1 MNNLYGK
8 AMSKYL
14 PYGGFKWVE
23 VNNESIN
30 KVLNKNDNSSHG
42 YFLEVD
48 LKCPEEFMM
57 NIKISR
63 WHQKKSK
70 YQKKC

>member
-1 MNNLYGK
+1 MSNLYGK

-30 KVLNKNDNSSHG
+30 KALNKSDNSLHG

-48 LKCPEEFMM
+48 LKCPEESMM
-57 NIKISR
+57 NIKISQ

-70 YQKKC
+70 YQKKF

>member
-1 MNNLYGK
+1 MSNLYGK

-30 KVLNKNDNSSHG
+30 KALNKSDNSLHG

-48 LKCPEEFMM
+48 LKCPEESMM
-57 NIKISR
+57 NIKISQ

-70 YQKKC
+70 YQKNF

>member
-1 MNNLYGK
+1 MNSLYGK

-30 KVLNKNDNSSHG
+30 KALNKSDNSLHG

-57 NIKISR
+57 NIKIS
-63 WHQKKSK
+63 Q
-70 YQKKC
+70 